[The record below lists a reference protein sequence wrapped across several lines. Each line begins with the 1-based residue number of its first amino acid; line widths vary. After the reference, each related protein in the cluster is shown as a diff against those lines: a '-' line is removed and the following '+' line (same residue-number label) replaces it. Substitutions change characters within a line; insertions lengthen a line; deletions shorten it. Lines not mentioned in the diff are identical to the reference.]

1 MLIRRQLNV
10 TKSRSGGAFVP
21 MVSIKSLP
29 MTMMR
34 GLPITRKENVKVAD

>member
-1 MLIRRQLNV
+1 MKRQLNV
-10 TKSRSGGAFVP
+10 TKYRIGGAFVP

-34 GLPITRKENVKVAD
+34 GLPMTRKEDVKVAD

>member
-1 MLIRRQLNV
+1 V

-29 MTMMR
+29 MIMMR
-34 GLPITRKENVKVAD
+34 GLPMTQKEDVKVAD